1 MADIRSFLKEKEK
14 REQNQENYKVK
25 IRRHRF
31 SAFARVMMV
40 LLVVGALTALVV
52 IQYRNHIYTS
62 YETVSSVERES
73 SSGAQDVRL
82 GNSVLTYSKD
92 GAHCT
97 DLKGNVVWN
106 VTYGIQDILISI
118 NQDVVAIA
126 EYNGRNV
133 YVMKT
138 QRQLGSFSTT
148 MPSRSIAVAATGNVG
163 IYMADTNQEI
173 FKLYN
178 PEGKELFEGKATMG
192 DSGYPISLSLSPN
205 GELMGVSFIYLDA
218 GVQKTNIAFYNFGS
232 VGDNQ
237 NDQLMGVHEKTD
249 LLVPYIQYMN
259 DSTAFAVGDSRLMIY
274 QGSQKPVEAA
284 QFLFDTEV
292 RSVFYNEQYIG
303 LVFYSDKTEARY
315 KMNVYDTNATQVGSF
330 YFDIDYTDIFFHNN
344 TFTVYNDSECMIM
357 TMDGVEKFNGT
368 FSKAV
373 KKMVPL
379 KSAYK
384 YVILTNDS
392 LDTIQLK

>member
-1 MADIRSFLKEKEK
+1 M
-14 REQNQENYKVK
+14 
-25 IRRHRF
+25 
-31 SAFARVMMV
+31 
-40 LLVVGALTALVV
+40 
-52 IQYRNHIYTS
+52 
-62 YETVSSVERES
+62 
-73 SSGAQDVRL
+73 
-82 GNSVLTYSKD
+82 
-92 GAHCT
+92 
-97 DLKGNVVWN
+97 
-106 VTYGIQDILISI
+106 
-118 NQDVVAIA
+118 
-126 EYNGRNV
+126 
-133 YVMKT
+133 
-138 QRQLGSFSTT
+138 
-148 MPSRSIAVAATGNVG
+148 
-163 IYMADTNQEI
+163 
-173 FKLYN
+173 
-178 PEGKELFEGKATMG
+178 
-192 DSGYPISLSLSPN
+192 
-205 GELMGVSFIYLDA
+205 
-218 GVQKTNIAFYNFGS
+218 
-232 VGDNQ
+232 
-237 NDQLMGVHEKTD
+237 
-249 LLVPYIQYMN
+249 
-259 DSTAFAVGDSRLMIY
+259 
-274 QGSQKPVEAA
+274 EAA